1 MKSRLCLLTAGLF
14 FATWLSVVTRA
25 QTYEFWHELTDQSA
39 EPKLIE
45 GPQVPW
51 LPAQ

>member
-14 FATWLSVVTRA
+14 FATGLPDVTRA
-25 QTYEFWHELTDQSA
+25 QTYEFWHKLTDQSA
-39 EPKLIE
+39 ELKLIE
-45 GPQVPW
+45 CPQVSW